1 MQSLF
6 LYRQYWLNVPPQ
18 TSLTE
23 RLHDV
28 RDRLADLKDHALS
41 VFAQTKQQSIEVVSE
56 TLDRTQTALQTS
68 PSPDSPPSPESEP
81 LPSSDAV
88 ENVRRVWDTVQ
99 DQTAALSHRVLD
111 AGDRTLDTVTARTA
125 QAQRMLTDTTH
136 QIQDNARDVA
146 NQTRSDLIET
156 KDQVVQTL
164 SDTSN
169 QVAQTLSDTS
179 NQVVQTLSD
188 TSNQVAQTLS
198 DTSNQ
203 VVQTLSEVSDQ
214 AGDRLEGL
222 GEQAQSAVS
231 RTIEQVDQFNHQMA
245 ESVQTSLDIP
255 QHWLQTHPGL
265 AWMIHHP
272 ILAGVLIFITVF
284 LTWGLVRAIGRR
296 AGTLWFAAV
305 DAPYT
310 LGGRLIRRSSPLDAM
325 RTQQSA
331 LFSSKKAYEAAA
343 QRLSP
348 HSHQE
353 LMQRLNRLEAIAQEQ
368 SKLLQQIATILDSTP
383 NS

>member
-1 MQSLF
+1 MLSMQSLF
-6 LYRQYWLNVPPQ
+6 PYCQYWLNVPPQ
-18 TSLTE
+18 TSFTE
-23 RLHDV
+23 RLYDV

-41 VFAQTKQQSIEVVSE
+41 MFSHAKQQSIEVVSE
-56 TLDRTQTALQTS
+56 TLDRTQSALETS
-68 PSPDSPPSPESEP
+68 PSPDSPPSPEGES

-99 DQTAALSHRVLD
+99 EQTASLSHQVLE
-111 AGDRTLDTVTARTA
+111 AGDRTLDAVTEKTA
-125 QAQRMLTDTTH
+125 QAQANLTDSIS
-136 QIQDNARDVA
+136 QIQETVGDVA
-146 NQTRSDLIET
+146 SQTRSDLIET

-169 QVAQTLSDTS
+169 QVVQTLSDTS

-188 TSNQVAQTLS
+188 TSNQVVQTLS

-203 VVQTLSEVSDQ
+203 
-214 AGDRLEGL
+214 AGDRLERL

-231 RTIEQVDQFNHQMA
+231 QTVAQVEQFNRQMA

-255 QHWLQTHPGL
+255 QQWLQTHPVL

-272 ILAGVLIFITVF
+272 ILAGVLLFITVF
-284 LTWGLVRAIGRR
+284 LMWGLLRAIGRR

-325 RTQQSA
+325 RSQQSA

-383 NS
+383 NPK